1 MFFHML
7 LFVLFDFV
15 LVSLAF
21 QIVIILE
28 TVVDLGQDVRLEF
41 VQVLWRK
48 PALSPWRVQG
58 LRHWHRVEVCL
69 SSDEV

>member
-1 MFFHML
+1 ML
-7 LFVLFDFV
+7 LFVLFDFF

-21 QIVIILE
+21 RIVIILE
-28 TVVDLGQDVRLEF
+28 TVVDLGQDVLLEF
-41 VQVLWRK
+41 VQVLLRN
-48 PALSPWRVQG
+48 ATLSLWRVQG